1 MYGTNVYDAKIA
13 FCTPAEDNN
22 KQIENRKRTNV
33 SE

>member
-13 FCTPAEDNN
+13 FCTPTKNNN
-22 KQIENRKRTNV
+22 KQIENRTNV